1 MAALKLTAIKAE
13 PAPGDDGAPC
23 APSARDAA
31 RQQMWNVMRGPMG
44 RDGFDLR
51 DLMAWGA
58 TAAVSIAEAEARSF
72 IRALLRGGYL
82 FVVQPAQ
89 RKRPTRW
96 RLRPKMNT
104 GPKPP
109 MCFRARMIFDQNL
122 GQVVGETT
130 AEEDRA

>member
-1 MAALKLTAIKAE
+1 MGALRLTAIKAE
-13 PAPGDDGAPC
+13 PLPGEDGAAV

-51 DLMAWGA
+51 DLLAWGS
-58 TAAVSIAEAEARSF
+58 TAAVGIAEAEARSF
-72 IRALLRGGYL
+72 VRALLRGGYL
-82 FVVQPAQ
+82 FVGQPG
-89 RKRPTRW
+89 KSGRPARW
-96 RLRPKMNT
+96 RLRPKMNS

-109 MCFRARMIFDQNL
+109 MCFRARMIFDPNL
-122 GQVVGETT
+122 GQVVGETV

>member
-1 MAALKLTAIKAE
+1 MVAVLELTVAKAALR
-13 PAPGDDGAPC
+13 PGDDAPPD
-23 APSARDAA
+23 AP

-51 DLMAWGA
+51 DLMAWGS
-58 TAAVSIAEAEARSF
+58 TAAVGVTEAEARRF

-82 FVVQPAQ
+82 FVVQPGVHL
-89 RKRPTRW
+89 RPTRW
-96 RLRPKMNT
+96 RLRPRMNT

-109 MCFRARMIFDQNL
+109 QAFRARMIFDANL
-122 GQVVGETT
+122 GQVVGAVA